1 MQEVVAAIILQNQ
14 QVLCAKRPGNGVL
27 GNLWEFPGGKVEPG
41 ETLEEALH
49 REIKEE
55 LSIGIRIQEPFMSLV
70 HTYPTHTVQVH
81 TYLCEW
87 ASGDMIPLVHSDIR
101 FVTIEDLDELEWV
114 AADDPVIAALK
125 KKLLL

>member
-1 MQEVVAAIILQNQ
+1 MVAAIILQQQ
-14 QVLCAKRPGNGVL
+14 QVLCAKRPSNGVL

-55 LSIGIRIQEPFMSLV
+55 LSIEIKIHDPFMSLV
-70 HTYPTHTVQVH
+70 HTYPTHTVLVH

-87 ASGDMIPLVHSDIR
+87 VSGEMTPLVHSDIR
-101 FVTIEDLDELEWV
+101 FVLIEDLDELDWV
-114 AADDPVIAALK
+114 AADDPVIDALK
-125 KKLLL
+125 KKLQQ

>member
-1 MQEVVAAIILQNQ
+1 MQEVVAAIILQHQ
-14 QVLCAKRPGNGVL
+14 QVLCAKRPSTGVL

-41 ETLEEALH
+41 ETLEDALH

-55 LSIGIRIQEPFMSLV
+55 LSIKITIQEPFMSLV

-81 TYLCEW
+81 IYLCEW
-87 ASGDMIPLVHSDIR
+87 ASGDLIPLVHSDIR
-101 FVTIEDLDELEWV
+101 FVSIEELDELDWV
-114 AADDPVIAALK
+114 AADDPVIDALK